1 MILAEI
7 YKQEDG
13 KTVGFLVSGHSNKA
27 PRGFDIH
34 CAAVS
39 MMSQSTFL
47 CLRDY
52 LKREMTGEAKHGKL
66 HVMLKD
72 APDELT
78 EVAFQTMIIGLKEV
92 EKLAPQIIKVRE
104 QNFSEVKLND

>member
-13 KTVGFLVSGHSNKA
+13 KTTGFLVSGHANKA

-39 MMSQSTFL
+39 TISQSTFL

-52 LKREMTGEAKHGKL
+52 LKRKMTGEAKHGKL
-66 HVMLKD
+66 LVKLTD

-92 EKLAPQIIKVRE
+92 EKLAPQIIKVKE
-104 QNFSEVKLND
+104 QILGGENSND

>member
-13 KTVGFLVSGHSNKA
+13 KTTGFLVSGHSNKA

-39 MMSQSTFL
+39 TISQSTFL

-52 LKREMTGEAKHGKL
+52 LKRKMTGEAKHGKL
-66 HVMLKD
+66 LVKLRD
-72 APDELT
+72 APDDLT
-78 EVAFQTMIIGLKEV
+78 EVAFQTMLIGMREL
-92 EKLAPQIIKVRE
+92 EKLAPQIVKVTE
-104 QNFSEVKLND
+104 KFFLGGENK

>member
-1 MILAEI
+1 MIIAEI

-13 KTVGFLVSGHSNKA
+13 KTTGFLVSGHANKA

-39 MMSQSTFL
+39 TISQSAFL
-47 CLRDY
+47 CLRDH
-52 LKREMTGEAKHGKL
+52 LKRKMTGEAKHGKL
-66 HVMLKD
+66 RVQLVD
-72 APDELT
+72 APDDLT
-78 EVAFQTMIIGLKEV
+78 EVAFQMMIIGLKEV

-104 QNFSEVKLND
+104 KVLGGETE

>member
-1 MILAEI
+1 MIKAEI

-13 KTVGFLVSGHSNKA
+13 KTVGFLVSGHANTAK
-27 PRGFDIH
+27 RGFDIH

-92 EKLAPQIIKVRE
+92 EKLAPLVVKVK
-104 QNFSEVKLND
+104 EVLGGEKNEI